1 VSGQSVSNQS
11 VSDQS
16 IRAGLLETADR
27 CVKCGLCLPHCPT
40 YRIKEDEAESP
51 RGRIAL
57 IQGLAQGA
65 LAGSPKLWGHLAN
78 CLECRACEA
87 ACPSLVAFGSLMDA
101 ARDLQSRSSSPWRRW
116 RKRIR
121 LRLLSNRK
129 GAAAAAFLSR
139 FYRGSGLGLL
149 IGRLGLPVGSRLWAY
164 HRVAMRLDRDR
175 PSPGG
180 RNSCPTCTQE
190 IALFLG
196 CVAPAMQPGLSRAA
210 RDVLERVGYRVRIP
224 DSQCCCGA
232 MHRHNGFP
240 SEADRLLVQNAS
252 AFSDLKVVVTAS
264 ACAAELRSHPGMGNT
279 VEICRLLADLKWPP
293 GAVLKPLP
301 ARVAVHEPCSHR
313 NHLHDADAIYA
324 LLQRIPKLEI
334 LPLEENAFCCGA
346 AGTYLLDNPML
357 SSSLLAGKI
366 GFLQGLEADYLVT
379 SNTGCA
385 LHLAAGVR
393 EAGMSLEVLHPVE
406 LIARQLVSRS
416 A

>member
-1 VSGQSVSNQS
+1 VSNQS
-11 VSDQS
+11 VSDRS
-16 IRAGLLETADR
+16 IRAELLETADR

-65 LAGSPKLWGHLAN
+65 LAGSPKLWGHLEN

-101 ARDLQSRSSSPWRRW
+101 ARDLQNRSSSPWRRW
-116 RKRIR
+116 RKKIR
-121 LRLLSNRK
+121 LRLLSSRK
-129 GAAAAAFLSR
+129 GVATAAFLSR
-139 FYRGSGLGLL
+139 LYRGSGLELL
-149 IGRLGLPVGSRLWAY
+149 IDRIGLPVGSRLWAY
-164 HRVAMRLDRDR
+164 HRVATQLDRDR

-180 RNSCPTCTQE
+180 KSSCSTYTQE
-190 IALFLG
+190 VALFLG
-196 CVAPAMQPGLSRAA
+196 CVAPKVQPGLSRAA
-210 RDVLERVGYRVRIP
+210 SDVLERVGYQVRIP
-224 DSQCCCGA
+224 AAQCCCGA

-240 SEADRLLVQNAS
+240 SEADRLLEQNVS
-252 AFSDLKVVVTAS
+252 AFADTRVVVTAS
-264 ACAAELRSHPGMGNT
+264 ACAAELCSYPGMGNT

-313 NHLHDADAIYA
+313 NLLRDADAIYA
-324 LLQRIPKLEI
+324 LLRRIPKIEL

-346 AGTYLLDNPML
+346 AGTYLLDSPVL
-357 SSSLLAGKI
+357 SSGLLESKI
-366 GFLQGLEADYLVT
+366 GFLKVLNVDYLVT

-406 LIARQLVSRS
+406 LIARQLASRP